1 VVLISGS
8 ARAHIEGTWHYFGA
22 GQVCLMRPNQ
32 RETVHYT
39 PDKTTYQSWCAVD
52 AESLAHL
59 DTFDGVR

>member
-1 VVLISGS
+1 
-8 ARAHIEGTWHYFGA
+8 
-22 GQVCLMRPNQ
+22 MPPNQ

-39 PDKTTYQSWCAVD
+39 PDKTTYHSWCAVD